1 MAIITAIIQG
11 ARNIGFAI
19 SVDLVTPIL
28 QALIERG
35 EVCRSD
41 LGVSIIGITPGVAV
55 SFGLPLE
62 TGAGITDVDSDSPT
76 EVAGLR
82 REVII
87 VRFADQPVANSGDLQ
102 QLLTFHQA
110 GETLIIQFHRGNEL
124 LDVDV
129 TLEERED

>member
-129 TLEERED
+129 TVEERED